1 MSSQELARND
11 EYNDGLSVLSNSE
24 IEFNIRKIQEIFD
37 NPNDTNMKELISV
50 LRKLPAIII
59 TILVFLMRFIQSLI
73 IPRGGRGGSKK
84 QKSKKSRKLRKSRK

>member
-1 MSSQELARND
+1 MSGEVALND
-11 EYNDGLSVLSNSE
+11 QYDDGLSVLSNSE
-24 IEFNIRKIQEIFD
+24 IEFNIVKIQEIFD

-73 IPRGGRGGSKK
+73 IPRGRRGGSKK